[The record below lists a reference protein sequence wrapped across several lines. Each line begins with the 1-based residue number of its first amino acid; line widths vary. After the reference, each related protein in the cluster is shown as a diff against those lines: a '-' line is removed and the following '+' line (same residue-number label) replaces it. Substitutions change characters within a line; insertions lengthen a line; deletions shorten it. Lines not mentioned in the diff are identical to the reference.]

1 MYEAFFQLSAR
12 PFAAAPQVDRYFP
25 ARAVE
30 NARQT
35 LARVIERAEGAGLVI
50 GPTGTGKSLL
60 LQVLAEQFRDR
71 FDVALLA
78 NGHLTTR
85 RALVQ
90 AISFELGLPY
100 RGLEEGELRLSLID
114 HLAPGTRCPQGML
127 LLLDEAHRLP
137 LRLMEEVRMITN
149 LVRNGQPRVRLVL
162 TGSAALEERFARPE
176 LESFSQRLSARCYL
190 ETLDRAETISYVR
203 SQIAGLGG
211 NPDSIFTADALE
223 SVFEASGGIPR
234 LINQLCD
241 HSLLLAFA
249 GGSRQL
255 NKAGIAEAWAD
266 LQQLPSPWNETTGKE
281 LAVPGLSAPS
291 RNESV
296 VEFGQLAEE
305 LSPDVVHVDQSV
317 AQTEPVTPEIDEMD
331 EPVEI
336 ETGVA
341 ATLRLDT
348 ISMQLAEIEEDA
360 YEPAGIF
367 GHATM
372 ASMSTGH
379 GNPFAEAFAEEE
391 VVVDRYATADA
402 LISQP
407 IVRSIEGKMLSAMLA
422 PYVSQQPQPRF
433 TLTSAPNEMDDD
445 LANAD
450 AFEKIRPAEIAA
462 SIDNSAPDDDH
473 DPVLP
478 EEPWVYEEPAGVEQ
492 PAADSHNST
501 PIGIDEE
508 EPLIVVEEDPRVS
521 RSVRVQSSTVKRQE
535 YRQLF
540 AKLRR
545 S

>member
-1 MYEAFFQLSAR
+1 
-12 PFAAAPQVDRYFP
+12 
-25 ARAVE
+25 
-30 NARQT
+30 
-35 LARVIERAEGAGLVI
+35 
-50 GPTGTGKSLL
+50 
-60 LQVLAEQFRDR
+60 
-71 FDVALLA
+71 
-78 NGHLTTR
+78 
-85 RALVQ
+85 
-90 AISFELGLPY
+90 
-100 RGLEEGELRLSLID
+100 
-114 HLAPGTRCPQGML
+114 ML

-162 TGSAALEERFARPE
+162 AGSAALEERFARPD

-190 ETLDRAETISYVR
+190 ETLERAETISYVR

-211 NPDSIFTADALE
+211 TPDSIFTADALE
-223 SVFEASGGIPR
+223 SVYEASGGIPR

-241 HSLLLAFA
+241 HALLLAFA

-255 NKAGIAEAWAD
+255 NKDGIAEAWAD
-266 LQQLPSPWNETTGKE
+266 LQQLPSPWNESTGKE
-281 LAVPGLSAPS
+281 TAIPGPSAPK

-305 LSPDVVHVDQSV
+305 LPVDVVRVEQSGVHPESV
-317 AQTEPVTPEIDEMD
+317 AGELAEPP
-331 EPVEI
+331 EI
-336 ETGVA
+336 ETGAA

-367 GHATM
+367 GHSMM
-372 ASMSTGH
+372 ASMNVAQD
-379 GNPFAEAFAEEE
+379 NPFAEAFAEEE

-402 LISQP
+402 LVSQP
-407 IVRSIEGKMLSAMLA
+407 IVRSVEGKMLSAMLA

-433 TLTSAPNEMDDD
+433 TLTSPPTEIDDESSSAEALD
-445 LANAD
+445 
-450 AFEKIRPAEIAA
+450 KIGPAEVAA
-462 SIDNSAPDDDH
+462 NIDNSAPDDDDH

-478 EEPWVYEEPAGVEQ
+478 EEPWVYEEPPGVEQ
-492 PAADSHNST
+492 PVAENHDSA
-501 PIGIDEE
+501 PISIDEE
-508 EPLIVVEEDPRVS
+508 EPLIIVEDDPRVS

>member
-12 PFAAAPQVDRYFP
+12 PFAAAPQVDRYYP
-25 ARAVE
+25 ANAIE
-30 NARQT
+30 NARQNLT
-35 LARVIERAEGAGLVI
+35 RVIERAEGAGLIV

-85 RALVQ
+85 RALLQ

-162 TGSAALEERFARPE
+162 AGSMALEERFARPD

-211 NPDSIFTADALE
+211 NPDSVFTADALE
-223 SVFEASGGIPR
+223 NIYEASGGIPR
-234 LINQLCD
+234 LVNQLCD
-241 HSLLLAFA
+241 HALLLAFA

-255 NKAGIAEAWAD
+255 DKVGIAEAWAD
-266 LQQLPSPWNETTGKE
+266 LQQLPTPWNESTGKVSVPTG
-281 LAVPGLSAPS
+281 LAAAAHD
-291 RNESV
+291 ESV
-296 VEFGQLAEE
+296 IEFGQLSEE
-305 LSPDVVHVDQSV
+305 MPTDVVYVEQSGTH
-317 AQTEPVTPEIDEMD
+317 AEPPEAATI
-331 EPVEI
+331 EPVEV

-360 YEPAGIF
+360 YEPASIF
-367 GHATM
+367 GHAEM
-372 ASMSTGH
+372 ASMTTTP
-379 GNPFAEAFAEEE
+379 GNPFGEAFAEEE
-391 VVVDRYATADA
+391 VIVDRYATADA
-402 LISQP
+402 LSSQP
-407 IVRSIEGKMLSAMLA
+407 IVRSIEGKLLSAMLA
-422 PYVSQQPQPRF
+422 PYVNPKPQPKF
-433 TLTSAPNEMDDD
+433 TLTSPAIEIDDEPVSE
-445 LANAD
+445 AGTGSICTSESTA
-450 AFEKIRPAEIAA
+450 ACAE
-462 SIDNSAPDDDH
+462 NPVQGDDH
-473 DPVLP
+473 DPVMP
-478 EEPWVYEEPAGVEQ
+478 EEPWVYEEPPVAEKP
-492 PAADSHNST
+492 PAQDHRAT
-501 PIGIDEE
+501 PLGIDDED
-508 EPLIVVEEDPRVS
+508 PMIIVEDDPRVS
-521 RSVRVQSSTVKRQE
+521 RTVRVPSSAVKRQE

>member
-1 MYEAFFQLSAR
+1 M
-12 PFAAAPQVDRYFP
+12 
-25 ARAVE
+25 
-30 NARQT
+30 
-35 LARVIERAEGAGLVI
+35 
-50 GPTGTGKSLL
+50 
-60 LQVLAEQFRDR
+60 
-71 FDVALLA
+71 
-78 NGHLTTR
+78 
-85 RALVQ
+85 Q

-149 LVRNGQPRVRLVL
+149 LVAQR
-162 TGSAALEERFARPE
+162 SAACSAGARRQRSAGRALARPD
-176 LESFSQRLSARCYL
+176 LESFSQRLSVRCYL

-211 NPDSIFTADALE
+211 NPDSVFTADALE
-223 SVFEASGGIPR
+223 SVYEASGGIPR

-266 LQQLPSPWNETTGKE
+266 LQQLPSPWNESTGKE
-281 LAVPGLSAPS
+281 SAAAGPSAPA
-291 RNESV
+291 RDESV
-296 VEFGQLAEE
+296 IEFGQLAEE
-305 LSPDVVHVDQSV
+305 LPSDAVHADQSV
-317 AQTEPVTPEIDEMD
+317 ARAESVTAEMHDMD

-372 ASMSTGH
+372 ASMSVGH

-407 IVRSIEGKMLSAMLA
+407 IVRSVEGKMLSAMLA
-422 PYVSQQPQPRF
+422 PYISQQPQPRF
-433 TLTSAPNEMDDD
+433 TLTSPPNETDDD
-445 LANAD
+445 LSAVD
-450 AFEKIRPAEIAA
+450 AFEKVGPAEVAA
-462 SIDNSAPDDDH
+462 SIDNSVPDDDH

-478 EEPWVYEEPAGVEQ
+478 EEPWVYEEPAVVEQ
-492 PAADSHNST
+492 PVAESHDST
-501 PIGIDEE
+501 PLGIDEE